1 MWGIVLMNIK
11 KFMVLFVITLS
22 FIFVNSAYAEVE
34 KKVMWG
40 KTELKVGQIGK
51 VTVQSDTT
59 LWKLEAD
66 QSLTKVRSL
75 KKGEEYRVYRYIGAH
90 NGLYGVGGGN
100 FVKKDISIKYET
112 PSKAK
117 LKLLKGDKPDVV
129 ETPAN
134 PKPGDT
140 LPVEPPKKDNLTVI
154 SVE

>member
-1 MWGIVLMNIK
+1 MKLKRYVVL
-11 KFMVLFVITLS
+11 LVITVSL
-22 FIFVNSAYAEVE
+22 FLVNSVYAEA
-34 KKVMWG
+34 KIKVMWG

-51 VTVQSDTT
+51 VTVQTDTT

-75 KKGEEYRVYRYIGAH
+75 KKGEEYRVYRYVSAH

-117 LKLLKGDKPDVV
+117 LRLLKGDKPDVV

>member
-1 MWGIVLMNIK
+1 MGGFLFMRLK
-11 KFMVLFVITLS
+11 KVIPALILVISFTLLHALS
-22 FIFVNSAYAEVE
+22 VDAVG
-34 KKVMWG
+34 KVMWG

-51 VTVQSDTT
+51 VTIQSDTT

-75 KKGEEYRVYRYIGAH
+75 KKGEEYRVYRYISAH

-117 LKLLKGDKPDVV
+117 LRLLKGDKPDVV

-140 LPVEPPKKDNLTVI
+140 LPVEPPKKDSITVI

>member
-1 MWGIVLMNIK
+1 MRLK
-11 KFMVLFVITLS
+11 KIIPALLLVVSFTLLHS
-22 FIFVNSAYAEVE
+22 VNAEAVG
-34 KKVMWG
+34 KVMWG

-51 VTVQSDTT
+51 VTVQTDTT

-75 KKGEEYRVYRYIGAH
+75 KKGEEYRVYRYVSAH

-117 LKLLKGDKPDVV
+117 LRLLKGDKPDVV
-129 ETPAN
+129 VTPAN

>member
-1 MWGIVLMNIK
+1 MGGLLFMKKIISFLILIVSL
-11 KFMVLFVITLS
+11 TLLQS
-22 FIFVNSAYAEVE
+22 VTAEAVG
-34 KKVMWG
+34 KVMWG

>member
-1 MWGIVLMNIK
+1 MKLKRYVA
-11 KFMVLFVITLS
+11 LFVITVSL
-22 FIFVNSAYAEVE
+22 FLVNSVYAEA
-34 KKVMWG
+34 KIKVMWG

-75 KKGEEYRVYRYIGAH
+75 KKGEEYRVYRYISSH

-117 LKLLKGDKPDVV
+117 LRLLNGDKPDVV

>member
-1 MWGIVLMNIK
+1 MGGLLFMK
-11 KFMVLFVITLS
+11 KIISFLILVVSLTLLHS
-22 FIFVNSAYAEVE
+22 VTAEAVG
-34 KKVMWG
+34 KVMWG

-154 SVE
+154 SVQ